1 MPRDL
6 KMPTGLTRREM
17 LMAGGIGAGAL
28 AGFGLPRRLL
38 AQDKV
43 DMRMAAVVPAEST
56 VYVGTDLMK
65 RRLEDEYPERF
76 EMTMH
81 KGTLGKGERQL
92 YEALQLG
99 TLEGVLATTGP
110 LSAFVPEAD
119 LFNLPFLFKNPE
131 HAFRTV
137 DGEVGEWFNQQMLD
151 KGFRVLGWWTI
162 GTRNTSNTVRAI
174 NKPSDYQGLKIRTME
189 SPPFIA
195 LYKALGATPVPMSIN
210 EVYTALQ
217 QGTIDGIDGSLP
229 AQLEFKHIEVLE
241 YAAVTDHV
249 VLLFPFT
256 VAESWW
262 QSLPGDLRDA
272 IAAAERDARATQRAA
287 DEEYSAKIEAEWKA
301 QGKTITHPEIEP
313 FRDIAK
319 QIYPQFYDKVGGKE
333 VFDKIEEIG
342 KGL

>member
-1 MPRDL
+1 MHRIL
-6 KMPTGLTRREM
+6 TNRGGLSRRE
-17 LMAGGIGAGAL
+17 LLRAGAL
-28 AGFGLPRRLL
+28 GGAMLAGGLPRR
-38 AQDKV
+38 AWAAEV
-43 DMRMAAVVPAEST
+43 DLRVAAVVTSDAT
-56 VYVGTDLMK
+56 VYVGTDMMK
-65 RRLEDEYPERF
+65 ETLEAAYPERF
-76 EMTMH
+76 QMTVH

-92 YEALQLG
+92 YEAVQLG
-99 TLEGVLATTGP
+99 TLDGTLATTGP

-119 LFNLPFLFKNPE
+119 LFNLPFLFKNPA

-137 DGEVGEWFNQQMLD
+137 DGEVGEWFNEKMLE
-151 KGFRVLGWWTI
+151 KGFRILGWWTI
-162 GTRNTSNTVRAI
+162 GTRNTSNSVRAI
-174 NKPSDYQGLKIRTME
+174 NEPSDYDGLKIRTME

-256 VAESWW
+256 VSEAWW
-262 QSLPGDLRDA
+262 QSLPDDLRQA
-272 IAAAERDARATQRAA
+272 IVEAEKEARVAQRAA
-287 DEEYSAKIEAEWKA
+287 DQAYSEKIEAEWKA
-301 QGKTITHPEIEP
+301 LGKTVTHPDIEP

-319 QIYPQFYDKVGGKE
+319 TIYPQFYEKVGGKE
-333 VFDKIEEIG
+333 IFDKIEALGE
-342 KGL
+342 GL